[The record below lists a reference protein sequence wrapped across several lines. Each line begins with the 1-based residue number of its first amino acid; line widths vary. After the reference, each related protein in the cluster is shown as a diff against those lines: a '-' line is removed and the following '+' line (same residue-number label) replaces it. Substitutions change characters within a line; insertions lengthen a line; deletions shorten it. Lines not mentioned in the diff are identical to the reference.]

1 MVISLVNQKGGV
13 GKTTIAINL
22 SSAISRRGR
31 KTLLIDAD
39 PQGSV
44 LQWPSTA
51 ENQSF
56 SVIHHPRPLSD
67 ATIKSLSKGFDHV
80 VIDAPPAIGAMIS
93 SILGVSDLA
102 VIPIGPSPLD
112 LWSSKETLSLI
123 QEAQKHNRKLK
134 AKLLICRRIARTRVG
149 REAREAVQTYGID
162 VFETEICQRVAYI
175 EAMVS
180 GLSVIEYAPHS
191 EAAAEMTSLCE
202 EILH

>member
-22 SSAISRRGR
+22 SSAISKKERN
-31 KTLLIDAD
+31 TLLIDAD

-44 LQWPSTA
+44 LQWQSTT

-67 ATIKSLSKGFDHV
+67 ATVKSLSKGFDHV
-80 VIDAPPAIGAMIS
+80 VIDGPPAIGNLIS

-102 VIPIGPSPLD
+102 VVPIGPSPLD
-112 LWSSKETLSLI
+112 LWSSKETLCLI
-123 QEAQKHNRKLK
+123 KTARKGNRKLK

-149 REAREAVQTYGID
+149 REAREAVQTYGMD
-162 VFETEICQRVAYI
+162 VFETEIYQRVAYI

-180 GLSVIEYAPHS
+180 GLSVIEYTPHS
-191 EAAAEMTSLCE
+191 EAAAEITSLCE

>member
-13 GKTTIAINL
+13 GKTTLAVNL
-22 SSAISRRGR
+22 SSAIFRRGR

-44 LQWPSTA
+44 LQWQSTA

-67 ATIKSLSKGFDHV
+67 ATIKSLSKGFDQV
-80 VIDAPPAIGAMIS
+80 VIDAPPAIGELIS
-93 SILGVSDLA
+93 SILDVADLA
-102 VIPIGPSPLD
+102 IVPVGPSPLD

-123 QEAQKHNRKLK
+123 QQARKRNRKLK

-149 REAREAVQTYGID
+149 REAREALETYGIEI
-162 VFETEICQRVAYI
+162 FKTEIGQRVAYV
-175 EAMVS
+175 EAMTS
-180 GLSVIEYAPHS
+180 GLSVLEYAPHS
-191 EAAAEMTSLCE
+191 EAAAEIVSLCE
-202 EILH
+202 EIIP